1 MKKQILPLF
10 ILSCLLL
17 TTLISHG
24 YPGEVIRS
32 LKTPGEYPTGLT
44 FDGQHLWVADRYLDK
59 LFCLDPVTGAVVR
72 SVPSPGYW
80 PVGLAWDGEYLW
92 NADLQ
97 GGLPESENYRAQ
109 VYKIDPVTGNI
120 LHTIQSPAGFTGG
133 LTWDGGY
140 LWCTDGDTEEII
152 QFSPEDG
159 TTIRSFSSPSVDPRG
174 ITWDGMYLWV
184 ADRITNEIYMLDPTA
199 GSVLLITDTP
209 GEFAM
214 DMCHDGL
221 SLWVI
226 DDQDNQ
232 IYELK
237 TRDEEKFIRYNERYS
252 RVTYRHFTT
261 NFGPGKILT
270 SDVHL
275 AVPENRDSQDIIGQI
290 RYIPEPTSF
299 VNDRWGQQTALYHL
313 ENIQAGER
321 IEVKMITEVKTYAV
335 RYFIFP
341 DRVGGLD
348 DIPADIRS
356 IYLEDNE
363 KYQIH
368 HPVIQQALEEA
379 VSTPENVYWTVRQI
393 YRYIHTHMYYE
404 MTGGWNTAPT
414 VLSRGNGSCSEY
426 TFVFISMCR
435 AAGIPARYV
444 GSVVVRGDD
453 TCMDDVFHRWV
464 EVYMPGYGW
473 IPVDPSGGDS
483 DSPRNQALGFGNLA
497 NRFLITT
504 QSGGGSETMEWTYNS
519 NEFRTTEPKTHV
531 ATEHFG
537 DWEKVK

>member
-1 MKKQILPLF
+1 MKTLILPL
-10 ILSCLLL
+10 LL
-17 TTLISHG
+17 TAILFCKTLPLQAF
-24 YPGEVIRS
+24 PGEVIRS
-32 LKTPGEYPTGLT
+32 LATPGEYPTGLT
-44 FDGQHLWVADRYLDK
+44 FDDRHLWVADRYLDR
-59 LFCLDPVTGAVVR
+59 LFCLDPATGEVTG
-72 SVPSPGYW
+72 SIPSPGYW
-80 PVGLAWDGEYLW
+80 PVGLAWDGACLW
-92 NADLQ
+92 NVDLQ
-97 GGLPESENYRAQ
+97 GGLPVSENYEAR

-120 LHTIQSPAGFTGG
+120 LHTVQSPAGITGG
-133 LTWDGGY
+133 LTWDGAY
-140 LWCTDGDTEEII
+140 LWCTDSGAEEII

-159 TTIRSFSSPSVDPRG
+159 TTIRAFPSPAADPRG

-184 ADRITNEIYMLDPTA
+184 SDRITNEIYMMDPVT
-199 GSVLLITDTP
+199 GSVLLITDAP
-209 GEFAM
+209 GAFAM
-214 DMCHDGL
+214 DMCHDGI
-221 SLWVI
+221 SLWVV
-226 DDQDNQ
+226 DDQDNK

-237 TRDEEKFIRYNERYS
+237 ARDEEKFIRYNERHS

-261 NFGPGKILT
+261 NFGPGRILT

-275 AVPENRDSQDIIGQI
+275 AVPENRDNQDIIGEIQ
-290 RYIPEPTSF
+290 YSPEPGGYVT
-299 VNDRWGQQTALYHL
+299 DRWGQRTALFHM
-313 ENIQAGER
+313 ENIHAGER
-321 IEVKMITEVKTYAV
+321 IEVKMVTEVKTYAV

-341 DRVGGLD
+341 EHVGGIT
-348 DIPADIRS
+348 DIPADIAEK
-356 IYLEDNE
+356 YLEDNE

-368 HPVIQQALEEA
+368 HPVIQQALKEA
-379 VSTPENVYWTVRQI
+379 VIVPANVYWTVRQI
-393 YRYIHTHMYYE
+393 YHYIHAHMYYE

-435 AAGIPARYV
+435 AAGVPARYV

-453 TCMDDVFHRWV
+453 TCMDDIFHRWV
-464 EVYMPGYGW
+464 EVYLPGYGW

-483 DSPRNQALGFGNLA
+483 DSPRNQALGIGNLS

-519 NEFRTTEPKTHV
+519 NEFPTTEPKTHV